1 MRLILR
7 WLLNALALWLAANLI
22 PGISYDTVTALLIAA
37 LVLGLIN
44 AVIRPI
50 LRILTFPITVLT
62 LGLFLLVLNALLF
75 WLLNFVHGFH
85 VAGFFPALLGSIV
98 VSIVSIV
105 LSFLV
110 K

>member
-1 MRLILR
+1 MKLVLR
-7 WLLNALALWLAANLI
+7 VLLNALALWLADRLI
-22 PGISYDTVTALLIAA
+22 AGISYDTVTALLVAA

-44 AVIRPI
+44 ALIRPI

-62 LGLFLLVLNALLF
+62 LGLFLLVLNGLLF
-75 WLLNFVHGFH
+75 WLLGLVPGFH
-85 VAGFFPALLGSIV
+85 VEGFLPALLGSIV
-98 VSIVSIV
+98 VSVVSFA

>member
-1 MRLILR
+1 MKLVLR
-7 WLLNALALWLAANLI
+7 VLLNALALWLADRLI
-22 PGISYDTVTALLIAA
+22 AGISYDTLTALFIAA

-50 LRILTFPITVLT
+50 LRVLTFPITLLT

-75 WLLNFVHGFH
+75 WLVGLVPGFH
-85 VAGFFPALLGSIV
+85 VAGFLPALLGSIV
-98 VSIVSIV
+98 VSIVSFA
-105 LSFLV
+105 LSFLM